1 MIIFWAERE
10 AEIDTSEIDAT
21 KWISQI
27 GPRPVFI
34 LQGGTDDHISID
46 SGEKLYEAAGEPKE
60 LWFEEK
66 AVHHGLEEEPF
77 ESEFERRVVSFFDQ
91 YLGGE

>member
-1 MIIFWAERE
+1 
-10 AEIDTSEIDAT
+10 
-21 KWISQI
+21 
-27 GPRPVFI
+27 VFI
-34 LQGGTDDHISID
+34 LQGGTDDHISLD

-60 LWFEEK
+60 LWYEEE

-77 ESEFERRVVSFFDQ
+77 LAEFERRVVGFFDQ